1 MFSNYMENM
10 SPFVRLK
17 RPRKK
22 KKGLSRKGS
31 FLSPPIVLHR
41 GCPHSRSHRRS
52 QSSRLP
58 LFASKREGKAFVQM
72 PLPLRSVVLSVF
84 LSPTWVHGNCS
95 TNRITRTGPRCR
107 FVLKPG
113 SLLLEVTFCSLL
125 ILLTAQRRSGPWS
138 GYKLPAM
145 GWSSNPAFNS
155 VQG

>member
-72 PLPLRSVVLSVF
+72 PLPLRSVILSVF

-113 SLLLEVTFCSLL
+113 SPLLEVTFCSLL
-125 ILLTAQRRSGPWS
+125 ILLKAQRGSGPWS